1 MFYLEETN
9 INTSALQSNLCNERA
24 GGYVSF
30 EGWVRNHNHGKEV
43 TKLEYEAYTPLAVKE
58 AAKIL
63 QEAQQKFSILEAHC
77 VHRVGS
83 LKIGEVAVWVG
94 VNSVHRG
101 PAFDACEYII
111 DELKVRVPI
120 WKKEHYLDG
129 DSGWVKC
136 EHCHEKK
143 V

>member
-1 MFYLEETN
+1 MFYLEEKSLHTHE
-9 INTSALQSNLCNERA
+9 LQRKLCDHRA
-24 GGYVSF
+24 GGYVCF
-30 EGWVRNHNHGKEV
+30 EGWVRNHNLGKEV
-43 TKLEYEAYTPLAVKE
+43 TRLEYEAYPPLAIKE
-58 AAKIL
+58 ACKIIA
-63 QEAQQKFSILEAHC
+63 EAQDKYSILDAHC

-83 LKIGEVAVWVG
+83 LEIGDVAVWVG

-101 PAFDACEYII
+101 PAFQACEYII
-111 DELKVRVPI
+111 DELKIRVPI

-136 EHCHEKK
+136 EHCHEKQ